1 MYHFKQILKSHFE
14 SKLLLANILWILL
27 AFTSTLSAQGVTTS
41 SIGGIVRDEQG
52 QPLLGA
58 TVRAIHVPSGT
69 IYGAITNDNG
79 RFLIQGVRIGGPFRI
94 IVTYLGFAEN
104 VAENLV
110 TNLGVTTNHNVRMLQ
125 SNVGL
130 EEVVVTEVR
139 GGIFSSERTGAST
152 TFGNEIV
159 NALPNSGSRSITSI
173 TKYNPNGDGKSFGAQ
188 DSRLNNFTVDGS
200 VFNNAFGL
208 GSESQAG
215 GRTGSTAIS
224 LDAIQEIQVNVAP
237 FDVRQSGFVGSGL
250 NAVTRSGTNRFQG
263 SAFYNYRNNDLQ
275 GARAGDIRV
284 ASTQFEEIIMG
295 LRLGGP
301 IIKDK
306 LFIFVSAETVE
317 KTEPATSY
325 VANGSSNPGTT
336 TRVEKADL
344 DNLSL
349 FLKEKYNYVTGP
361 YENFNNATTSEKFL
375 ARLDYNLNLKNK
387 LSLRYIHH
395 DSQSDQL
402 ISDSRSL
409 GAGDRRTRIDAMAY
423 QNSGYA
429 IQDNT
434 RSIVGEWNSSLT
446 NSLFNKLVVGYDYQN
461 EDRKTNVDVFPTVDI
476 LKDNKT
482 YISFGYDPFTPSN
495 NLNYNTLHLTN
506 DLSYS
511 RGKHNFTFGV
521 NYEHYKSNNLFFPGS
536 NGVYVFNSLEDFY
549 AAANS
554 DADTSPVTINKFQF
568 RYSALEGAAYPLQKL
583 QINRFDAYVQDEYQ
597 INDRFVVSAGIRG
610 NYIVFDQTALENTI
624 ISGQTYVDPLG
635 SRDYKIN
642 TGKLPDAKILL
653 EPRLG
658 FNYRTGS
665 DNQIQVRGG
674 TGVFTGKPPYVWVSN
689 QVGNNGILTGFIQ
702 ADNSRDY
709 RFTPN
714 VSEFIPSTPT
724 LPTSFDIAATDNN
737 YKFPQVWKSDLA
749 LDYRLPFGA
758 IATVELMYN
767 KNVNAVRYFDAN
779 LEPAADTAKFKG
791 PDSRSRFPGSYVS
804 GSLVSA
810 ANRVNDNVV
819 RAAVMTTT
827 DEGYYRA
834 LTLKLEWPNWRG
846 LSAMLAYTRSEAKDL
861 MSAGSIA
868 SGSFTGLRTVEGNN
882 KPVLSWSDYDIP
894 HRLIGYLGYRLEYG
908 GERGGATQVYLSYAG
923 AQSARYSY
931 VYAGDMN
938 GDGIQNND
946 LLFVP
951 QKGSDLSWEE
961 YSVTQSNG
969 TKTTFSATDQAAA
982 FDAFIEQSDYLREKR
997 GGYSERN
1004 GLLYPWLHRFDLSF
1018 VQEFYLTIGE
1028 RKNTLQLRLD
1038 MFNVGNFI
1046 NSDWGIGNT
1055 LVTDRPL
1062 SFRKVVDG
1070 VPVYRLATQN
1080 INGTTSLIRD
1090 ALVSSA
1096 SGSDVWQA
1104 QVGIRY
1110 IF

>member
-14 SKLLLANILWILL
+14 SKLLLTKILWILL

-41 SIGGIVRDEQG
+41 SIGGSVRDEQG

-94 IVTYLGFAEN
+94 VVTYLGFEEN
-104 VAENLV
+104 VSENLV

-188 DSRLNNFTVDGS
+188 DSRLNNFTIDGS

-263 SAFYNYRNNDLQ
+263 SAFYNFRNNDLQ
-275 GARAGDIRV
+275 GARAGDNRV

-306 LFIFVSAETVE
+306 LFFFVSAETVE

-568 RYSALEGAAYPLQKL
+568 RYSALEGAADPLQIL
-583 QINRFDAYVQDEYQ
+583 QINRFDAYIQDEYQ

-610 NYIVFDQTALENTI
+610 NYIVFDQTALENTV

-702 ADNSRDY
+702 ADNSRAF

-724 LPTSFDIAATDNN
+724 LPSTFDIAATDND

-791 PDSRSRFPGSYVS
+791 PDTRSRFPGSYVS
-804 GSLVSA
+804 GSQVNA
-810 ANRVNDNVV
+810 ATRVNDNVA

-827 DEGYYRA
+827 DEGFYRA
-834 LTLKLEWPNWRG
+834 LTLKLELPNWRG

-882 KPVLSWSDYDIP
+882 KPELSWSNFDIP

-961 YSVTQSNG
+961 YTVTQSNG
-969 TKTTFSATDQAAA
+969 TKTTFTATDQAAA

-1046 NSDWGIGNT
+1046 NSDWGVGNT
-1055 LVTDRPL
+1055 LITDRPL